1 MPIPADPE
9 GIDWFKLILNKRFRK
24 KVSKSTVPVPTI
36 VSDPYSWNP
45 DQAKNL
51 NPDPEGP

>member
-24 KVSKSTVPVPTI
+24 KVSKSTVPTI

-51 NPDPEGP
+51 NGGLNLY